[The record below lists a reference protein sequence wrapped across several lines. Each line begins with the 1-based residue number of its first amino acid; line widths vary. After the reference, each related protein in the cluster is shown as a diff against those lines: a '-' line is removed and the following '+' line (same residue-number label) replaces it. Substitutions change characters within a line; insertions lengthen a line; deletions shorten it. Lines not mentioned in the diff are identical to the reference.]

1 MIGPIGLT
9 VVALACGLA
18 GMVLGAALTFAF
30 LTADLPPKK
39 RVGTCDPVSLRNA
52 GRQGRDA

>member
-18 GMVLGAALTFAF
+18 GMVLGAALTFVF
-30 LTADLPPKK
+30 LTADLPP
-39 RVGTCDPVSLRNA
+39 RRI
-52 GRQGRDA
+52 RE